1 MSCSRRAESWI
12 WSTWAK
18 APFMEGS
25 EVLVASACLR
35 VVNPE
40 LYGELSRGRVVLLAC
55 PEREPAAYY
64 GKVASMIRST
74 KPRRVIVVTIDGSPH
89 CFTLQASINEA
100 EYILG
105 ERVEREHY
113 VVVNGRELKKIS
125 PDAVRVARY
134 LSIVDEAIKSNPALL
149 EELRKHSKEY
159 RMSLELER

>member
-1 MSCSRRAESWI
+1 
-12 WSTWAK
+12 
-18 APFMEGS
+18 
-25 EVLVASACLR
+25 
-35 VVNPE
+35 
-40 LYGELSRGRVVLLAC
+40 
-55 PEREPAAYY
+55 
-64 GKVASMIRST
+64 MIRST

-149 EELRKHSKEY
+149 EKLRKHSKEY